1 VEIVKKT
8 KKKQQHYISLL
19 SASPGGFVFQ
29 KFSYKFFAVD
39 CRQIVYIKHT
49 LQFTINKIVYKI
61 FGAVSKDL
69 YSEIRV
75 YFGINSVDNN
85 F

>member
-8 KKKQQHYISLL
+8 KKKQHHYISLL

-39 CRQIVYIKHT
+39 CRQFVYIKHT

-69 YSEIRV
+69 YSETCVHFDID
-75 YFGINSVDNN
+75 SVKNG
-85 F
+85 